1 MGLPVV
7 RLAGDESG
15 SILRRMSKLMTT
27 QQMNESL
34 ERLAGEIAA
43 AAPRDAEIAVVG
55 IRRRGEVLG
64 RTLCTLL
71 SNAGRPPKHYG
82 VLDITLY
89 RDDLS
94 TIGPQAQLRGTEID
108 FDLTDKWVVLVDDV
122 LYTGRS
128 VRAALDALIDLG
140 RPRAIKL
147 AVLVDRGWR
156 ELPIHGDFVG
166 LSVKTTAQNI
176 VKVKVA
182 EIDGVDEVE
191 LV

>member
-1 MGLPVV
+1 
-7 RLAGDESG
+7 
-15 SILRRMSKLMTT
+15 MSKLMHT
-27 QQMNESL
+27 QQMNETL
-34 ERLAGEIAA
+34 RRLAKEVTA
-43 AAPRDAEIAVVG
+43 AAPTDADIAVIG

-64 RTLCTLL
+64 RTLCELL
-71 SNAGRPPKHYG
+71 KEVGRPPKHYG

-156 ELPIHGDFVG
+156 ELPIQPDFVG
-166 LSVKTTAQNI
+166 LVTKTSAQNI

-182 EIDGVDEVE
+182 EIDGTDEVE
-191 LV
+191 LA